1 MSAKTNAKKKEQD
14 KPQSSGL
21 GLDGLGDL
29 AGLLNE
35 QPAANAGGAGP
46 QELPLDLIDEDPH
59 QPRTADNP
67 GFSPESIAEIG
78 ETIKARGVKSPISV
92 RENPDAPG
100 RYLINHGARRYRG
113 SKWAHKTT
121 IPAFIDND
129 YNEADQVIENLQ
141 RNELTAREIADFI
154 GRELAKGKK
163 KGEIAKEIGKSPAF
177 VTQHVTLLDLPE
189 PIAEAF
195 NSGRG
200 KDVTVINELVTA
212 YKKNPD
218 EVAAW
223 LADDSQELTRGSV
236 KLLREFL
243 EDKRSHEDGD
253 RDPNTVDALTG
264 KTDAEAGDGEQGP
277 QDDDAKG
284 KKEPKEADPDKLKKA
299 IIQVKHDDRPARLIL
314 NRRPP
319 AEGWAWLSSTPL
331 WSWLNPLHGAGASWP
346 RQRRPAV
353 KLCGCRSYSDARLDG
368 CQSPKRPQLPPRPSA
383 CVVARTRS
391 KPLLIWSD
399 ASTFYW
405 PSSLALLSFCCE
417 KYRPQPGCRPP
428 LGRGAGFWRQAQR
441 GRHSCRS
448 AK

>member
-141 RNELTAREIADFI
+141 RNELRRVRSPTSSAASWRRAR
-154 GRELAKGKK
+154 RSRR
-163 KGEIAKEIGKSPAF
+163 SP
-177 VTQHVTLLDLPE
+177 
-189 PIAEAF
+189 
-195 NSGRG
+195 R
-200 KDVTVINELVTA
+200 
-212 YKKNPD
+212 
-218 EVAAW
+218 
-223 LADDSQELTRGSV
+223 
-236 KLLREFL
+236 
-243 EDKRSHEDGD
+243 RS
-253 RDPNTVDALTG
+253 AS
-264 KTDAEAGDGEQGP
+264 
-277 QDDDAKG
+277 
-284 KKEPKEADPDKLKKA
+284 
-299 IIQVKHDDRPARLIL
+299 
-314 NRRPP
+314 RRP
-319 AEGWAWLSSTPL
+319 SSRSTSRCWTCP
-331 WSWLNPLHGAGASWP
+331 NPLPRRSIAAGA
-346 RQRRPAV
+346 
-353 KLCGCRSYSDARLDG
+353 
-368 CQSPKRPQLPPRPSA
+368 
-383 CVVARTRS
+383 RT
-391 KPLLIWSD
+391 
-399 ASTFYW
+399 
-405 PSSLALLSFCCE
+405 
-417 KYRPQPGCRPP
+417 
-428 LGRGAGFWRQAQR
+428 
-441 GRHSCRS
+441 
-448 AK
+448 

>member
-113 SKWAHKTT
+113 SKWADKTT

-163 KGEIAKEIGKSPAF
+163 KSEIAKEIGKSPAF

-195 NSGRG
+195 NTGRA

-212 YKKNPD
+212 FKKNPE
-218 EVAAW
+218 EVGAW

-236 KLLREFL
+236 KLLREYL
-243 EDKRSHEDGD
+243 EDKRHQEGD
-253 RDPNTVDALTG
+253 RDPNTVDAFSG
-264 KTDAEAGDGEQGP
+264 KTDGEAEGDGQGP
-277 QDDDAKG
+277 EDDAK
-284 KKEPKEADPDKLKKA
+284 KKEPKEPDPDKLKKA
-299 IIQVKHDDRPARLIL
+299 IIQVTHDDRPARLIL

-319 AEGWAWLSSTPL
+319 AEGWAWL
-331 WSWLNPLHGAGASWP
+331 
-346 RQRRPAV
+346 
-353 KLCGCRSYSDARLDG
+353 KYEDDG
-368 CQSPKRPQLPPRPSA
+368 QEFEADLGTVQL
-383 CVVARTRS
+383 V
-391 KPLLIWSD
+391 
-399 ASTFYW
+399 
-405 PSSLALLSFCCE
+405 ALLE
-417 KYRPQPGCRPP
+417 G
-428 LGRGAGFWRQAQR
+428 
-441 GRHSCRS
+441 
-448 AK
+448 

>member
-1 MSAKTNAKKKEQD
+1 MSTAANKKTAPKSKTPAKAAPEAEA
-14 KPQSSGL
+14 KPQAGGL
-21 GLDGLGDL
+21 GLEGMGDL
-29 AGLLNE
+29 SALLAG
-35 QPAANAGGAGP
+35 PTAAANGGG
-46 QELPLDLIDEDPH
+46 PLDLDMGLIDEDPH
-59 QPRTADNP
+59 QPRTEDNP
-67 GFSPESIAEIG
+67 GFSDESLDELAASIRL
-78 ETIKARGVKSPISV
+78 RGVKTPISV
-92 RENPDAPG
+92 RDNPDAPG
-100 RYLINHGARRYRG
+100 RYLINHGARRFRG
-113 SKWAHKTT
+113 SKRADKTT

-319 AEGWAWLSSTPL
+319 AEGWAWL
-331 WSWLNPLHGAGASWP
+331 
-346 RQRRPAV
+346 
-353 KLCGCRSYSDARLDG
+353 KYEDDG
-368 CQSPKRPQLPPRPSA
+368 QEFEADLGTVQL
-383 CVVARTRS
+383 V
-391 KPLLIWSD
+391 
-399 ASTFYW
+399 
-405 PSSLALLSFCCE
+405 ALLE
-417 KYRPQPGCRPP
+417 G
-428 LGRGAGFWRQAQR
+428 
-441 GRHSCRS
+441 
-448 AK
+448 